1 MTGNA
6 ASETLVEEY
15 CHLASISSF
24 DRFPGETAQNALR
37 KARAGLASL
46 EEPLPAEH
54 RHDYLYD
61 CSTPE
66 ELFEWFYD
74 GPFKFCHRLLKSEVR
89 RRYCTIHELS
99 PITAGGE
106 SFDLVFAGD
115 VLWHTIDPVTCIC
128 CRGGHDASRIN
139 YRPRLT
145 KRFESASTMLYIG
158 GDKPGEDSSAWWVPN
173 QLCFEQLLK

>member
-1 MTGNA
+1 MPPVKLSWRNT
-6 ASETLVEEY
+6 VI
-15 CHLASISSF
+15 ASISSF

-99 PITAGGE
+99 PVTAGGE

-115 VLWHTIDPVTCIC
+115 VLWHTID
-128 CRGGHDASRIN
+128 
-139 YRPRLT
+139 RLRAFAAAAAMT
-145 KRFESASTMLYIG
+145 RRALIIAQDLQNG
-158 GDKPGEDSSAWWVPN
+158 SSPHP
-173 QLCFEQLLK
+173 LCFT